1 MVKKVK
7 FQDLNR
13 ILIGR
18 VTVAAYA
25 WIYWCKK
32 GDYITLKKLEKLGK
46 KLLNEGFGRD

>member
-13 ILIGR
+13 ILEGR

-32 GDYITLKKLEKLGK
+32 GLHNIEEIGKVGEKITQRGVW
-46 KLLNEGFGRD
+46 